1 MADYFKM
8 MQDVVGSYGEGL
20 DLARSRARFDA
31 EEARRATKFN
41 QEQEQYE
48 RTRGIQ
54 RDTDAAFGTYKALQ
68 DGVYDG
74 TKADFSGLPQGIDAG
89 PVRDVAPVT
98 GLGGGDV
105 PKRAATRL
113 ENIGARRNIAAAT
126 QDFGSLGKLEEE
138 SRSAE
143 WDDSFSKH
151 YKSYTASPEQVAEAA
166 KHINTNSKSITLHD
180 PDKQGFRQMSVVA
193 PDGTAT
199 LLKLGKH
206 DQAQLWAASQLMD
219 LDPQKALALMHGID
233 KTLAAAVAAENGI
246 VDKVGQHQ
254 NTMAYQKGQ
263 LSEAQQR
270 TAIARAGLGNKPRE
284 MSPETVAKL
293 NNLSS
298 AIAEEKDPAKR
309 AVLGAQFRRQY
320 GLAATQLGK
329 VLMPTD
335 ERAPK
340 VEYSNKDVADLVSEL
355 RTDKA
360 NKGLP
365 YETLRKMAIG
375 ILDPRQAGVQDGG
388 LADDVY
394 GSKPAPAAPAP
405 AAKPTAIAPPP
416 SSRAQAAYDAY
427 MASRPSWFQQ
437 ETPTSRART
446 AALEQEYLDAL
457 KNPSR

>member
-1 MADYFKM
+1 MTDYFKM
-8 MQDVVGSYGEGL
+8 MQDVVGSYGDGL

-31 EEARRATKFN
+31 EEARKAAKFN

-98 GLGGGDV
+98 GLGGGAV

-113 ENIGARRNIAAAT
+113 ENLGALRGVALASKDAAGLGRLDEQYHVAAFE
-126 QDFGSLGKLEEE
+126 DAFGKNVKG
-138 SRSAE
+138 
-143 WDDSFSKH
+143 
-151 YKSYTASPEQVAEAA
+151 YTGAPEQIRETAQ
-166 KHINTNSKSITLHD
+166 HINVNSKSLTMGA
-180 PDKQGFRQMSVVA
+180 PDKQGFIHVSVVT
-193 PDGTAT
+193 PDREAVFI
-199 LLKLGKH
+199 KLSKQE
-206 DQAQLWAASQLMD
+206 QAQAYAAGQL
-219 LDPQKALALMHGID
+219 LDQYPMKALEILKGVNKD
-233 KTLAAAVAAENGI
+233 LAAAVAAENGI

-263 LSEAQQR
+263 LAEAQQR
-270 TAIARAGLGNKPRE
+270 TAIARDGLGNKPRE

-309 AVLGAQFRRQY
+309 AVLGAQFRREY
-320 GLAATQLGK
+320 GLAATQLNK
-329 VLMPTD
+329 VLMPAD

-340 VEYSNKDVADLVSEL
+340 VEYTQKDVADIISEL
-355 RTDKA
+355 RMDKA

-375 ILDPRQAGVQDGG
+375 ILDPRQTGTQDGG

-394 GSKPAPAAPAP
+394 GAPPKKTAPAP
-405 AAKPTAIAPPP
+405 AAKPTDTSPPP

>member
-1 MADYFKM
+1 MTDYFKM

-98 GLGGGDV
+98 GLGGGEV

-126 QDFGSLGKLEEE
+126 RDFGSLGKLEDEA
-138 SRSAE
+138 RSAE
-143 WDDSFSKH
+143 WDDSFAKH

-166 KHINTNSKSITLHD
+166 KHININSKSITLHD
-180 PDKQGFRQMSVVA
+180 PDKQGFRQMSVVV
-193 PDGTAT
+193 PDGKAT

-206 DQAQLWAASQLMD
+206 DQAQLWAASQMMD
-219 LDPQKALALMHGID
+219 LDPQKALMLMRDID
-233 KTLAAAVAAENGI
+233 KNLAAAVAAESGI

-263 LSEAQQR
+263 LAEAQQR

-298 AIAEEKDPAKR
+298 AIAEEKDPDKR
-309 AVLGAQFRRQY
+309 AVLGAQFRREY
-320 GLAATQLGK
+320 GLAATQIGK

-335 ERAPK
+335 ERAPR
-340 VEYSNKDVADLVSEL
+340 VEYTNKDVMDLVSEL
-355 RTDKA
+355 RMDKA
-360 NKGLP
+360 NKGVP
-365 YETLRKMAIG
+365 IDRLRKMAIG
-375 ILDPRQAGVQDGG
+375 ILDPRQAGGQDGG

-394 GSKPAPAAPAP
+394 GERPNKTTLPPKKQTQPDSPPGVSPMTLWTPVTPAPAPRFGIP
-405 AAKPTAIAPPP
+405 QP
-416 SSRAQAAYDAY
+416 
-427 MASRPSWFQQ
+427 RPM
-437 ETPTSRART
+437 RT
-446 AALEQEYLDAL
+446 LED
-457 KNPSR
+457 